1 MRQVP
6 DSDIL
11 GLVLESS
18 GRLEMYDV
26 AAISGRDIPGSFRDE
41 FEDAWDD
48 QLARV
53 GIDLYD
59 LETLVSSGDDEWFI
73 AGGQID
79 FAAVRDELAA
89 SGHEDDTYRGY
100 ELWEGGSRAA
110 AIFEPEGMAVVGA
123 SETIRDIVQAVSR
136 ETGLLTTASDSDLK
150 RALEKVGHGYVVLA
164 SVDCGVYQDVGG
176 CLSHA
181 RRLSAGEGGAS
192 AYEALLF
199 TSERRA
205 QAEVEDI
212 EDQVDGTW
220 AVVEVQVEGEF
231 VTVEATADLGVSE
244 ALARFL
250 GTVSPG
256 TPASPEIAAVPTSP
270 GAPTPAGPVPTTAP
284 TAAPSP
290 QAAPEPT
297 VAPIPAPSPTAVAAP
312 APTSTPAPLPTTAP
326 AVPAPAPTI
335 APAQSV
341 AKRVPE
347 GSITVATRL
356 NVESRHADPLQQ
368 VHGGYRTT
376 HLNAYEGLTWHR
388 PTDGALEG
396 LLAKSWELGADNLS
410 FTFSLQD
417 DVTFWNGETMTAD
430 DVKFSWDRAVD
441 PENKQYPGQEMRDG
455 VESVSVIDGS
465 TVKFNLLKPYGGLL
479 ERLFLFAHISP
490 KTALEAGGM
499 DFWMDPVGTGPLKFT
514 DLQPGEYVKFEAHA
528 DYWNPEYVSSVQSI
542 DMQNIEDPTA
552 RTAALTS
559 GRVDIIGRVRGPMI
573 AEIEG
578 SSEARIVTVPGASIT
593 VLKFDHWV
601 DDIVADEYPI
611 LDGQEAVDKYGPLGD
626 MRVRRAISLA
636 IDRQQIV
643 DTLYGGYGIPWA
655 TAMCRTSNGYND
667 ALEAHEYN
675 PEMAKELLEEAG
687 YADGFEYAYNMNAGN
702 KDLAEAIA
710 GYLREVGIEP
720 ELVLWDDAT
729 YRDKKLVNRADG
741 FRGIREDP
749 FGCIAMGESMAMLAT
764 WYTLNP
770 AQGSFATPELDA
782 LIEKVTSTLDSDER
796 AGYGREAAVE
806 LYDNMGDAGL
816 WHLDALFGVGSRV
829 DYYNPGPPN
838 SQLVRLYTVQL
849 KK

>member
-1 MRQVP
+1 MR
-6 DSDIL
+6 SRFKIGTLIL
-11 GLVLESS
+11 
-18 GRLEMYDV
+18 V
-26 AAISGRDIPGSFRDE
+26 AT
-41 FEDAWDD
+41 
-48 QLARV
+48 V
-53 GIDLYD
+53 
-59 LETLVSSGDDEWFI
+59 
-73 AGGQID
+73 
-79 FAAVRDELAA
+79 AV
-89 SGHEDDTYRGY
+89 
-100 ELWEGGSRAA
+100 
-110 AIFEPEGMAVVGA
+110 
-123 SETIRDIVQAVSR
+123 
-136 ETGLLTTASDSDLK
+136 
-150 RALEKVGHGYVVLA
+150 
-164 SVDCGVYQDVGG
+164 
-176 CLSHA
+176 
-181 RRLSAGEGGAS
+181 
-192 AYEALLF
+192 ALLAIACS
-199 TSERRA
+199 SE
-205 QAEVEDI
+205 EE
-212 EDQVDGTW
+212 E
-220 AVVEVQVEGEF
+220 
-231 VTVEATADLGVSE
+231 
-244 ALARFL
+244 
-250 GTVSPG
+250 
-256 TPASPEIAAVPTSP
+256 PAP
-270 GAPTPAGPVPTTAP
+270 APAPTTAP
-284 TAAPSP
+284 
-290 QAAPEPT
+290 
-297 VAPIPAPSPTAVAAP
+297 AP
-312 APTSTPAPLPTTAP
+312 APTTAPAPAPT
-326 AVPAPAPTI
+326 AVPAPAPTA
-335 APAQSV
+335 APAMGDEMMG
-341 AKRVPE
+341 PE

-356 NVESRHADPLQQ
+356 NVESRHADPHQQ

-396 LLAKSWELGADNLS
+396 LLAKSWELGPDNLS
-410 FTFSLQD
+410 FTFTLQD
-417 DVTFWNGETMTAD
+417 DVKFWNGETMTAD

-479 ERLFLFAHISP
+479 ERLFLFSHISP
-490 KTALEAGGM
+490 KAALEAGGM
-499 DFWMDPVGTGPLKFT
+499 DFWMNPVGTGPLQFE
-514 DLQPGEYVKFEAHA
+514 DLQPGEYITFEAFA
-528 DYWNPEYVSSVQSI
+528 DYWNPEYVSNVQSV

-573 AEIEG
+573 AEIEA

-601 DDIVADEYPI
+601 DDIIADVYPI
-611 LDGQEAVDKYGPLGD
+611 LDGQEAVDKYDSPLGD

-636 IDRQQIV
+636 IDREKIV
-643 DTLYGGYGIPWA
+643 ETLYGGYGIPWA

-667 ALEAHEYN
+667 SLEAHAYD
-675 PEMAKELLEEAG
+675 PEMAKELLAEAG
-687 YADGFEYAYNMNAGN
+687 YADGFDYAYNMNAGN
-702 KDLAEAIA
+702 KDLAEAIG
-710 GYLREVGIEP
+710 GYLREIGIEP

-838 SQLVRLYTVQL
+838 SQLVRLYTVKL
-849 KK
+849 K